1 MFILAKMP
9 LILLA
14 NDSQAP
20 QFLRRRLNPDYKG
33 AQSPQRMNMVGL
45 QLRGQVCG
53 PDMLTR

>member
-20 QFLRRRLNPDYKG
+20 QFYG
-33 AQSPQRMNMVGL
+33 GGST
-45 QLRGQVCG
+45 
-53 PDMLTR
+53 LTIKAHSRPKE